1 MYDPHLDT
9 FLIVANTGSFSGA
22 AEYLY
27 ITPSAVIQ
35 QINALEAKLKVPL
48 FYRSNKGVSLTKQGA
63 YLKSECMDYIKK
75 GKAIQ
80 EQLRS
85 MPDGELS
92 LVLGTSLREKCRVF
106 YDFWVQFSQG
116 REQYSVQMKTID
128 TRFPI
133 TSEVDFIE
141 SISTNASWH
150 SAWEYYELC
159 HVPYGLAMAKDHP
172 LYEKPSLCYDDLRDY
187 SVIVQRPEE
196 NWKNIDRVKED
207 LSGNGIRIQERRG
220 FDSDVVWDASIKRYL
235 IVMPLCL
242 RDVIFDMRIAPMSWE
257 HSVSYGLF
265 YRPEPAGLPKLF
277 LDFVRG
283 YHSTHPGITARLT
296 DIDFAKKG
304 I

>member
-35 QINALEAKLKVPL
+35 QINALEANLKVPL
-48 FYRSNKGVSLTKQGA
+48 FYRSNKGVTLTKQGV
-63 YLKSECMDYIKK
+63 YLKSECTDYIKK

-85 MPDGELS
+85 MPDWELS
-92 LVLGTSLREKCRVF
+92 MVLGTSMWEKCRVF

-133 TSEVDFIE
+133 PAEVDCIE
-141 SISTNASWH
+141 SLTPNGSWH
-150 SAWEYYELC
+150 SSWAYYELC
-159 HVPYGLAMAKDHP
+159 LVPYGLAMAKDHP
-172 LYEKPSLCYDDLRDY
+172 LYEKPTLCYDDLCNY
-187 SVIVQRPEE
+187 TVIIQRPEE
-196 NWKNIDRVKED
+196 SWKNLDHVKED
-207 LSGNGIRIQERRG
+207 LNKNHILMQERRG
-220 FDSDVVWDASIKRYL
+220 FDSDVVWDASIKRHL

-242 RDVIFDMRIAPMSWE
+242 QDVIFDMRIAPMDWE
-257 HSVSYGLF
+257 HSVSYGFF
-265 YRPEPAGLPKLF
+265 YRPEPAGLPRMF
-277 LDFVRG
+277 LDFVKS
-283 YHSTHPGITARLT
+283 YHKNHPEITMRLT
-296 DIDFAKKG
+296 EAK

>member
-9 FLIVANTGSFSGA
+9 FLIVANTGSFSKA
-22 AEYLY
+22 ADYLY

-48 FYRSNKGVSLTKQGA
+48 FYRSNKGVTLTKQGA
-63 YLKSECMDYIKK
+63 FLKSECMDYIKK

-92 LVLGTSLREKCRVF
+92 LVLGTSLWEKCRVF

-116 REQYSVQMKTID
+116 QEQYSVQMKTID

-133 TSEVDFIE
+133 PSEVDFIE
-141 SISTNASWH
+141 AISTNASWH

-159 HVPYGLAMAKDHP
+159 RVPYGLAMAKDHP
-172 LYEKPSLCYDDLRDY
+172 LYAKPSLCFDDLRDY
-187 SVIVQRPEE
+187 TLIIQRPEE
-196 NWKNIDRVKED
+196 SWENMGRVKEN
-207 LSGNGIRIQERRG
+207 LLEHGVRIQERRG
-220 FDSDVVWDASIKRYL
+220 FDSDVVWDASIKRCL

-242 RDVIFDMRIAPMSWE
+242 RDVIFDMRIAPMQWE

-265 YRPEPAGLPKLF
+265 SRADPAGLPKLF
-277 LDFVRG
+277 LDFVKN
-283 YHSTHPGITARLT
+283 HHAAHPEITARLT
-296 DIDFAKKG
+296 GAD
-304 I
+304 

>member
-48 FYRSNKGVSLTKQGA
+48 FYRSNKGVSLTKQGV

-92 LVLGTSLREKCRVF
+92 LVMGTSLREKCRVF
-106 YDFWVQFSQG
+106 YDFWIQFSQG

-133 TSEVDFIE
+133 
-141 SISTNASWH
+141 
-150 SAWEYYELC
+150 
-159 HVPYGLAMAKDHP
+159 
-172 LYEKPSLCYDDLRDY
+172 PS
-187 SVIVQRPEE
+187 
-196 NWKNIDRVKED
+196 
-207 LSGNGIRIQERRG
+207 
-220 FDSDVVWDASIKRYL
+220 
-235 IVMPLCL
+235 
-242 RDVIFDMRIAPMSWE
+242 
-257 HSVSYGLF
+257 
-265 YRPEPAGLPKLF
+265 
-277 LDFVRG
+277 
-283 YHSTHPGITARLT
+283 
-296 DIDFAKKG
+296 
-304 I
+304 

>member
-22 AEYLY
+22 ADYLY

-63 YLKSECMDYIKK
+63 YLKNECMDYIKK

-116 REQYSVQMKTID
+116 QQQYSVQMKTID
-128 TRFPI
+128 THFPVPP
-133 TSEVDFIE
+133 EVDIIE
-141 SISTNASWH
+141 ALSTNASWH

-172 LYEKPSLCYDDLRDY
+172 LYKKPALSYEDLRDFT
-187 SVIVQRPEE
+187 VIVQRPEE
-196 NWKNIDRVKED
+196 NWNNLDRVQEG
-207 LSGNGIRIQERRG
+207 LSKNSVRTQERRG
-220 FDSDVVWDASIKRYL
+220 FDSDVVWDASIKRHL

-242 RDVIFDMRIAPMSWE
+242 KDVIFDMRIAPVNWE
-257 HSVSYGLF
+257 YSVSYGLF
-265 YRPEPAGLPKLF
+265 YRSEAAGLPKLF
-277 LDFVRG
+277 LDFVRN
-283 YHSTHPGITARLT
+283 YHKSHPEIIKRLT
-296 DIDFAKKG
+296 ETNK
-304 I
+304 